1 MTRPRKHLLFVAL
14 VAALAFV
21 ALGTLPLRNPERYRH
36 SEHTA
41 IALEGTDILLQR
53 AVFDVCGRPS
63 ADSIAAQVPWIGG
76 EPLPNSFVCG
86 PNEAFIAER

>member
-21 ALGTLPLRNPERYRH
+21 ALGTLLLGSPERFRH
-36 SEHTA
+36 SEHA
-41 IALEGTDILLQR
+41 VNALDRTDILLQS
-53 AVFDVCGRPS
+53 AVLDVCGRPS

-76 EPLPNSFVCG
+76 EPLPNSFACG